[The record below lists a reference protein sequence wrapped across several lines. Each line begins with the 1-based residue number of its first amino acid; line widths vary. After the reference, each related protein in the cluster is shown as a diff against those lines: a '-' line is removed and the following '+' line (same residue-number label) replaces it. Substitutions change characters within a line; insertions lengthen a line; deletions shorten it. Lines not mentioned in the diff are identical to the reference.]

1 MPSLDRVIRLDAS
14 QLTSGLTG
22 LLQAHPFVQVVGE
35 ALGVRE
41 QNEIH
46 YDTPNLQLHRH
57 HVSLL
62 IHRRDAQWIQ
72 RCTRQEEGAVELQW
86 VETPLAEAQLDLKP
100 LRKLSL
106 FPLLNVDDLRA
117 LEVVFTLH
125 CRAQSWRLSFPD
137 GQILLTEEQ
146 GYWKFGADRYPFHAL
161 LLQWQTGSLA
171 RWYQVGM
178 DLAWLLYH
186 GQSRGEEGAL
196 PPWERVGPALLGESP
211 VGRAFAALAPQR
223 VLPLPAGT
231 EAPYFFVLRAE
242 SGGAAPFF
250 PLSGEMSGQ
259 QVFREVAGRLL
270 QALAVG
276 QHAVLFAGKQDKLE
290 RIRLL
295 HRDVERLQALLRYYD
310 PFMPRGVAAEL
321 ENELG
326 WLLKE
331 LLLVHECQV
340 LQQVSLEPLLEQ
352 FAGHAG
358 LDGLLNKT
366 RNGLLLAI
374 KRLEKSVSSFRFTRL
389 MLGLHNWL
397 QGELWDFL
405 SDPLLREALEAP
417 LQRRA
422 GEWLQESYQRVRRQG
437 RQWQELS
444 FADRSALV
452 TELDQMGHAVMLF
465 GELFANRRGRSG
477 DGRLFY
483 AEALQRMQEA
493 LHRLLH
499 IESSQ
504 RFLLRGVAGEEAALQ
519 AMQAWQ
525 AERLQRALQ
534 EAGRCWELFAN
545 KLSFWS

>member
-14 QLTSGLTG
+14 QLTTGVTG
-22 LLQAHPFVQVVGE
+22 LLQAHPFVQVAGE
-35 ALGVRE
+35 AMGVRE

-57 HVSLL
+57 HISLL
-62 IHRRDAQWIQ
+62 IHRRDEQWLQ
-72 RCTRQEEGAVELQW
+72 RCTRQESGDQALQT
-86 VETPLAEAQLDLKP
+86 VETPLSEAQLDLKP

-106 FPLLNVDDLRA
+106 FPLLNVEDIRA
-117 LEVVFTLH
+117 LEPVFTLH
-125 CRAQSWRLSFPD
+125 CREQSWRLSFPD
-137 GQILLTEEQ
+137 GQLVLTEER
-146 GYWKFGADRYPFHAL
+146 GYWKFGAERHPFHTVV
-161 LLQWQTGSLA
+161 LQWLSGALA
-171 RWYQVGM
+171 RWYQVGL
-178 DLAWLLYH
+178 DLAWSLYH
-186 GQSRGEEGAL
+186 GQQKGEDGAVL
-196 PPWERVGPALLGESP
+196 PWERVGPALIG
-211 VGRAFAALAPQR
+211 GNAATRAFASSDPQR
-223 VLPLPAGT
+223 LLPWPAGS
-231 EAPYFFVLRAE
+231 EVPYCFVLRTGPSE
-242 SGGAAPFF
+242 TDPFY
-250 PLSGEMSGQ
+250 PLSGEMSGR

-270 QALAVG
+270 QAIAAG
-276 QHAVLFAGKQDKLE
+276 QYALLFGGKPDKLA

-295 HRDVERLQALLRYYD
+295 HRDVERLQSLLRYYD
-310 PFMPRGVAAEL
+310 PFLPRNVAAEL

-331 LLLVHECQV
+331 LLLVQECQV
-340 LQQVSLEPLLEQ
+340 LQQVSLEPLLAQ

-389 MLGLHNWL
+389 LLGLHNWL

-405 SDPLLREALEAP
+405 SDPLLREELETP
-417 LQRRA
+417 IQRRA
-422 GEWLQESYQRVRRQG
+422 AEWLQESYQRVRRQG

-465 GELFANRRGRSG
+465 GELFAHKRSRPGG

-483 AEALQRMQEA
+483 VEALQRMQEA

-504 RFLLRGVAGEEAALQ
+504 RFLLRGVAGEESALQ

-525 AERLQRALQ
+525 AERLQRALL

-545 KLSFWS
+545 KLSFW